1 MRKIKYKTIFNL
13 EFHQFTAF
21 GIPYKKSIVDKSCYY
36 EYEQSLCAYAR
47 KQSDNQAYN
56 IF

>member
-47 KQSDNQAYN
+47 KQSDNQANN